1 MMSAK
6 KVYRKE
12 DIIQMGSRAVNAGW
26 GPRGAATYSIWLYK
40 GGGNC
45 HHFWLRQIYKTSL
58 RGAKSNI
65 KPSEAI
71 SYTKALSEGFTAER
85 NDKLVAKAPKRMKN
99 NGFLKPR

>member
-1 MMSAK
+1 MSAR

-12 DIIQMGSRAVNAGW
+12 DILQMGSRAVNAGW

-58 RGAKSNI
+58 RGAKSNL
-65 KPSEAI
+65 
-71 SYTKALSEGFTAER
+71 LSLVKQYLTL
-85 NDKLVAKAPKRMKN
+85 KLY
-99 NGFLKPR
+99 LKDLQQKETTS